1 MTLTGRR
8 FRVALGLAAA
18 VATVSSCSRDEA
30 EVSLSIAQT
39 PSAYLFRS
47 HGIAIGWILQFD
59 LVLQE
64 RSGVGVRLE
73 RMEISALD
81 RGTAQE
87 FGHESFERV
96 TLEQVGL
103 TELAPR
109 GRVTYPVQIGE
120 VQIPPKGPIAIVI
133 QILGTDA
140 EGNAVTAR
148 LDGDYPLATPP
159 PATPLP

>member
-8 FRVALGLAAA
+8 LRVALGLAAA
-18 VATVSSCSRDEA
+18 LSSCSRDKA
-30 EVSLSIAQT
+30 AMTLALPQP

-47 HGIAIGWILQFD
+47 HGISIGWILQFD

-64 RSGVGVRLE
+64 RAGVGVRLD

-81 RGTAQE
+81 RGTAQA
-87 FGHESFERV
+87 FGLETFERV

-103 TELAPR
+103 TELAPG
-109 GRVTYPVQIGE
+109 GRVTYPAQLGLVPA
-120 VQIPPKGPIAIVI
+120 PPQGPIAIVI
-133 QILGTDA
+133 QIRGTDP
-140 EGNAVTAR
+140 EGTPITAR
-148 LDGDYPLATPP
+148 LDADYPLATPP

>member
-1 MTLTGRR
+1 MTPSGRR
-8 FRVALGLAAA
+8 LVTALSLAAA
-18 VATVSSCSRDEA
+18 MALSSCSRDEA
-30 EVSLSIAQT
+30 EVSLSIPQT

-73 RMEISALD
+73 RLEISAID
-81 RGTAQE
+81 RGTAQT
-87 FGHESFERV
+87 FGVETFERV

-103 TELAPR
+103 TELAPG
-109 GRVTYPVQIGE
+109 GRATYPVQIGE
-120 VQIPPKGPIAIVI
+120 VQIPPKGPVAIVI

-140 EGNAVTAR
+140 KRNSVTAR
-148 LDGDYPLATPP
+148 LDADYPLAPLSPP
-159 PATPLP
+159 PLP